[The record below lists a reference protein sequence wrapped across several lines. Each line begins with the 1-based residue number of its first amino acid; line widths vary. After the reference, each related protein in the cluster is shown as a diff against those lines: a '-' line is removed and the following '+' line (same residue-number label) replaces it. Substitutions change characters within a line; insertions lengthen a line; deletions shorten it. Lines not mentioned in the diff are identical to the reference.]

1 MSEQVMLKDLPSSS
15 SVVNSD
21 EFVVWNGSN
30 NARRVNRSAIVK
42 EEHDTINS
50 IESVTA
56 SATGLTIGANS
67 GATLQIPYTPA
78 SGKQVIAIMNVVTNF
93 PGLRIENYWY
103 DPSTNNVNIYV
114 TNTLSESQSVRL
126 VAFMLIRN
134 TMT

>member
-1 MSEQVMLKDLPSSS
+1 MAEQIMLKDLPSSS

-50 IESVTA
+50 IEAATA

-78 SGKQVIAIMNVVTNF
+78 SGKQVMAIMNIVTNF

-103 DPSTNNVNIYV
+103 DPSTNIINVFV

-126 VAFMLIRN
+126 VAFVLIRN

>member
-126 VAFMLIRN
+126 VAFMLIRK

>member
-50 IESVTA
+50 IESATA

-78 SGKQVIAIMNVVTNF
+78 SGKQVIAIMNVVTSF

-103 DPSTNNVNIYV
+103 DPSTNIVNIYV

-126 VAFMLIRN
+126 VAFMLIRK